1 MGSHWGH
8 LESFGDPLGSFGAIW
23 GHFGVIWGHLGSFED
38 IWGLLGTLWGH
49 LGSIWGH
56 FGVIWGHLG
65 TLWGHLGSLW
75 GHLGTLWGHLGSHW
89 GHLGPF
95 GDTLGSPEVIL
106 WPRPPKRRSLQRG
119 PAPNRGGRRNSQ
131 SERWLR
137 PLSRDV
143 TAGGGRE
150 LLITG
155 AGRPERGGGAKG
167 EAPPPNYLHLGKRPI
182 AALAPPPF
190 GDVAAG

>member
-1 MGSHWGH
+1 MT
-8 LESFGDPLGSFGAIW
+8 FGTILGSFGDTLGPFGAVW
-23 GHFGVIWGHLGSFED
+23 GPFGVNLGSFGVT
-38 IWGLLGTLWGH
+38 WGPFGVT

-56 FGVIWGHLG
+56 FGVN
-65 TLWGHLGSLW
+65 
-75 GHLGTLWGHLGSHW
+75 
-89 GHLGPF
+89 LGPF
-95 GDTLGSPEVIL
+95 GGTLGSPEVIL

-150 LLITG
+150 LLIKR